1 MEIST
6 KGSKSLVR
14 LQRNVDHE
22 QRQLKGKGYRERIS
36 LLSTVQIKRRRGWET
51 GYYRR
56 KGVEKD
62 NRIRY
67 FFSSYMKV
75 SIFFFFFCLINN
87 INRNELAQR
96 SFIIS
101 VS

>member
-36 LLSTVQIKRRRGWET
+36 LLSTVQIKRRRGWEA

-75 SIFFFFFCLINN
+75 SIFFFF
-87 INRNELAQR
+87 
-96 SFIIS
+96 S
-101 VS
+101 VSLIILIVTN

>member
-36 LLSTVQIKRRRGWET
+36 LLSTVQIKRRRGWEA

-75 SIFFFFFCLINN
+75 SIFFFFFYLINN

>member
-67 FFSSYMKV
+67 FFFLFGYMKV
-75 SIFFFFFCLINN
+75 SIFFFF
-87 INRNELAQR
+87 
-96 SFIIS
+96 S
-101 VS
+101 VSLIILIVTN